1 MRQQLSSDELYSML
15 MEIHNNV
22 RTTER
27 YEVSYY
33 LLSALL
39 YLASE
44 MGDEGRLLEIAREA
58 SERRAWLDTHEPAH
72 PLATHQ
78 GQPSAVATLASVAT
92 ARVEKSQATPPDP
105 SRENGQ

>member
-15 MEIHNNV
+15 MEIHNDV
-22 RTTER
+22 RATER

-44 MGDEGRLLEIAREA
+44 MGDEGRLLEVSREA
-58 SERRAWLDTHEPAH
+58 SERRAWLDTHEPMH

-78 GQPSAVATLASVAT
+78 GQPSAFETLASLAIT
-92 ARVEKSQATPPDP
+92 RAEKGQATHPEPN
-105 SRENGQ
+105 RERG

>member
-1 MRQQLSSDELYSML
+1 M
-15 MEIHNNV
+15 
-22 RTTER
+22 
-27 YEVSYY
+27 
-33 LLSALL
+33 L

-92 ARVEKSQATPPDP
+92 ARVEKGQAAHPEPNQESD
-105 SRENGQ
+105 Q

>member
-1 MRQQLSSDELYSML
+1 MSALRSDELYSRL
-15 MEIHNNV
+15 LALHQDACAAG
-22 RTTER
+22 R

-58 SERRAWLDTHEPAH
+58 SERRAWLDTHEPTH

-78 GQPSAVATLASVAT
+78 GQPSAFETLASLAM
-92 ARVEKSQATPPDP
+92 ARVEKGQARHPEPSQ
-105 SRENGQ
+105 ENGQ

>member
-1 MRQQLSSDELYSML
+1 MSALSSDEIYTRL
-15 MEIHNNV
+15 MAIHQDACA
-22 RTTER
+22 TGR
-27 YEVSYY
+27 YELSYY
-33 LLSALL
+33 LLSAML

-78 GQPSAVATLASVAT
+78 GQPSAFETLASVAM
-92 ARVEKSQATPPDP
+92 ARVEKGQATPPEP
-105 SRENGQ
+105 SRENGE